1 MKMKQNNNQQSERER
16 RRALEAQACLNALRE
31 GIKADIKRRKAY
43 MWMVMAAAKHDI
55 NLEIFGFK
63 MSQEKYPRLYKAAK
77 EDPKLLR
84 RMFEQVYKCWENG
97 CFEES
102 LEGIEQDLLEGK
114 RDNFRNIKMSEA
126 YWNKLLEDED
136 FKLYVENEEAWKK
149 KHANDGEKP
158 LNPNWRYD

>member
-1 MKMKQNNNQQSERER
+1 MKMKQNNNQQSEQER
-16 RRALEAQACLNALRE
+16 RRALEAQAFCNALKK
-31 GIKADIKRRKAY
+31 GIKADIKCRKAY

-55 NLEIFGFK
+55 NLGMFGFE

-84 RMFEQVYKCWENG
+84 HMFEPVYRCWENG

-114 RDNFRNIKMSEA
+114 LDNFRNIKMSEA

-136 FKLYVENEEAWKK
+136 FKLYIEDEEAWKK
-149 KHANDGEKP
+149 KHANDK
-158 LNPNWRYD
+158 